1 MKIVSAEFIR
11 GAETEKDYPPMHAPE
26 IAFAGRSN
34 VGKSSMINSLLSRKN
49 LVRTS
54 KTPGLTRKI
63 NFFLIN
69 NSFIFVDL
77 PGYGY
82 ASVPM
87 KVRQSWAPMVNTYLT
102 QRDQLAGVVVIV
114 DSRRNPTDL
123 DENLIE
129 FLKFRGIPFVIGL
142 SKADKIGRS
151 EQTAL
156 QAALVKKWGTGT
168 AIELFSSVT
177 GLGRKELW
185 SHIIELS
192 EQWRSRPRSRI
203 PTRINLEK

>member
-1 MKIVSAEFIR
+1 MKITSAEFIC
-11 GAETEKDYPPMHAPE
+11 GAENKKDYPPTRVPE

-34 VGKSSMINSLLSRKN
+34 VGKSSMINSLLGRKS

-63 NFFLIN
+63 NFFSIN

-87 KVRQSWAPMVNTYLT
+87 EIRRSWAPMVNTYLT
-102 QRDQLAGVVVIV
+102 ERKELAGVVVIT
-114 DSRRNPTDL
+114 DSRREPTEQ
-123 DENLIE
+123 DESLIE
-129 FLKFRGIPFVIGL
+129 FLQFQGIPFVVAL
-142 SKADKIGRS
+142 SKADKIGHSDR
-151 EQTAL
+151 
-156 QAALVKKWGTGT
+156 AALKGTLLQKWGDSTPV
-168 AIELFSSVT
+168 EFFSAVT

-185 SHIIELS
+185 RRIIGLMANRRALTDNNRTIVTNS
-192 EQWRSRPRSRI
+192 E
-203 PTRINLEK
+203 E

>member
-11 GAETEKDYPPMHAPE
+11 GAETGKDYPPTHAPE

-87 KVRQSWAPMVNTYLT
+87 EVRRSWAPMVNTYLT
-102 QRDQLAGVVVIV
+102 QRDQLAGVVVII
-114 DSRRNPTDL
+114 DSRRDPTEL
-123 DENLIE
+123 DENLIK
-129 FLKFRGIPFVIGL
+129 FLKFQGIPFVVAV

-151 EQTAL
+151 QQVTLLEV
-156 QAALVKKWGTGT
+156 LVKKWEIETQV
-168 AIELFSSVT
+168 ELFSSVT

-185 SHIIELS
+185 SHIIELL
-192 EQWRSRPRSRI
+192 EQWRSKPRAKPS
-203 PTRINLEK
+203 TRINVEK

>member
-1 MKIVSAEFIR
+1 MKILSAEFIR
-11 GAETEKDYPPMHAPE
+11 GAESRKDYPLTHVPE

-34 VGKSSMINSLLSRKN
+34 VGKSSMINSLLTRKN

-69 NSFIFVDL
+69 KSFIFVDL

-87 KVRQSWAPMVNTYLT
+87 DVRRSWAPMVNTYLT
-102 QRDQLAGVVVIV
+102 ERKQLAGVVVIV
-114 DSRRNPTDL
+114 DSRREPTEL
-123 DENLIE
+123 DENLIK
-129 FLKFRGIPFVIGL
+129 FLQFRGFPFVVAF
-142 SKADKIGRS
+142 SKADKIG
-151 EQTAL
+151 
-156 QAALVKKWGTGT
+156 QAERTTLLKVTKEKWGPDMPV
-168 AIELFSSVT
+168 EHFSSVT

-185 SHIIELS
+185 SRIIELS
-192 EQWRSRPRSRI
+192 DRWRARPDAGKTVRVYS
-203 PTRINLEK
+203 ED

>member
-1 MKIVSAEFIR
+1 MKIFSAEFIR
-11 GAETEKDYPPMHAPE
+11 GAESRKDYPPTHVPE

-69 NSFIFVDL
+69 RNFIFVDL

-87 KVRQSWAPMVNTYLT
+87 SVRRSWAPMVNTYLT
-102 QRDQLAGVVVIV
+102 ERKQLAGVVVIV
-114 DSRRNPTDL
+114 DSRREPTEL
-123 DENLIE
+123 DENLIK
-129 FLKFRGIPFVIGL
+129 FLQFRGFPFVVAL
-142 SKADKIGRS
+142 SKADKIGHS
-151 EQTAL
+151 ERTTLMKVTSERFGPETRA
-156 QAALVKKWGTGT
+156 
-168 AIELFSSVT
+168 EFFSSVT

-192 EQWRSRPRSRI
+192 DKWRSQPYNKGNF
-203 PTRINLEK
+203 PINLDE

>member
-1 MKIVSAEFIR
+1 MKILTAEFIR
-11 GAETEKDYPPMHAPE
+11 GAEYKMDYPPTQTPE

-87 KVRQSWAPMVNTYLT
+87 DVRRSWAPMVNTYLT
-102 QRDQLAGVVVIV
+102 ERKQLAGVVVIV
-114 DSRRNPTDL
+114 DSRRAPTEL
-123 DENLIE
+123 DENLIK
-129 FLKFRGIPFVIGL
+129 FLDARGIPFVVVF

-151 EQTAL
+151 EQMVRIN
-156 QAALVKKWGTGT
+156 AAAQKWGTD
-168 AIELFSSVT
+168 ASVEVFSSVT
-177 GLGRKELW
+177 GMGRKELW
-185 SHIIELS
+185 SRIIELS
-192 EQWRSRPRSRI
+192 EQWRLKHRSDRNYE
-203 PTRINLEK
+203 IN